1 MFCPNCGE
9 QLSDDAQFC
18 GACGAKIGENNE
30 SAENIAN
37 VGNTENV
44 AVNQEEPQNTADNGI
59 TAADIAN
66 KAKAVGE
73 EALNKANA
81 VADSATAAVKKV
93 VPGVNKTILLI
104 ACAAL
109 LVIIVVA
116 IIIIAN
122 LAANKP
128 SFSFDR
134 VPHSLYAAENDDG
147 ELVLFLDGKELKNSD
162 DVSYSSSS
170 VAFAYNCNAFVY
182 GGDLYK
188 IDGDK
193 FTLVK
198 EDVEDVVVSSNM
210 NALAYACDDEVFIY
224 KDGKETNVY
233 TVDGSVSSLVISPN
247 GNAVGINVREDGEYV
262 SYVSK
267 GSKANKFSDEL
278 EVGIISDDAS
288 IVYCGDDNELHVVKN
303 EKADDSVRI
312 EKTVGNIIAMSK
324 DNKKLIYTT
333 SGGTYYYA
341 PGLKDDE
348 PVRISKNGVTPIF
361 PVGTNGL
368 LDDFR
373 SFLGYEN
380 YSVKKYTLKGDEF
393 ESYTVAS
400 SVSSYRLSSDGNK
413 LLYAKSGSL
422 YVKDTRNENS
432 EATEVVEDLYGSSY
446 YYANADLSKI
456 YAFNDDDDLVFS
468 DGKSNKTTKIDTD
481 VDNIVVS
488 ADGVCCYV
496 KDDTLY
502 TTSGGSK
509 GSKVDKMNDVTS
521 IRLNNYSIFYVWNDD
536 TLYVSTN
543 GKNFT
548 KTSVAE

>member
-9 QLSDDAQFC
+9 QLSDDAKFC
-18 GACGAKIGENNE
+18 GACGAKLGD
-30 SAENIAN
+30 SAENVENAAN
-37 VGNTENV
+37 
-44 AVNQEEPQNTADNGI
+44 AVNQEETQNAADNGI

-109 LVIIVVA
+109 VVIIVVC
-116 IIIIAN
+116 IIIFAN
-122 LAANKP
+122 LVGNKA
-128 SFSFDR
+128 SFSYDR
-134 VPHSLYAAENDDG
+134 VPHSLYTAENDDG
-147 ELVLFLDGKELKNSD
+147 ELVLFLDGKELKNQEG
-162 DVSYSSSS
+162 VSYLSGSPS
-170 VAFAYNCNAFVY
+170 FAYNCNAFVY

-198 EDVEDVVVSSNM
+198 EDIDNVTVSSNK

-224 KDGKETNVY
+224 KDGKETNIY
-233 TVDGSVSSLVISPN
+233 TVDGSLMSIVISPN
-247 GNAVGINVREDGEYV
+247 GSAVAINVREDGEYV

-267 GSKANKFSDEL
+267 GSKASKFSDDFA
-278 EVGIISDDAS
+278 VGIISDDAS
-288 IVYCGDDNELHVVKN
+288 IMYCSSEAELRVVKN

-312 EKTVGNIIAMSK
+312 EKTIGNIVAMSK

-348 PVRISKNGVTPIF
+348 PVRISKYSVTPIF
-361 PVGTNGL
+361 PTGTDGL

-380 YSVKKYTLKGDEF
+380 SSIKKYTFKGDEF
-393 ESYTVAS
+393 ESYSIAS
-400 SVSSYRLSSDGNK
+400 GISSYRLSSDGNK
-413 LLYAKSGSL
+413 LLYSKSGSL
-422 YVKDTRNENS
+422 YVKDTRNENA

-468 DGKSNKTTKIDTD
+468 DGRSNKTSKIDSD
-481 VDNIVVS
+481 VDKVIVS
-488 ADGVCCYV
+488 SDGVCCYV

-521 IRLNNYSIFYVWNDD
+521 IRLSNYSIFYVWNDD

-543 GKNFT
+543 GKSFT
-548 KTSVAE
+548 KTSVVSE

>member
-18 GACGAKIGENNE
+18 GACGAKIGEN
-30 SAENIAN
+30 AENSENA
-37 VGNTENV
+37 ENV
-44 AVNQEEPQNTADNGI
+44 AVNQEGTQNEVENGI

-93 VPGVNKTILLI
+93 IPGVNKKILLI

-109 LVIIVVA
+109 VVVIVVL

-122 LAANKP
+122 IAGNKP

-134 VPHSLYAAENDDG
+134 VPHALYTAENDDG
-147 ELVLFLDGKELKNSD
+147 ELVIFLDGKELKNSD
-162 DVSYSSSS
+162 GVSYSSSS
-170 VAFAYNCNAFVY
+170 ASFAYNGNAFVY

-193 FTLVK
+193 FSLVK
-198 EDVEDVVVSSNM
+198 EDVKGTVISANK
-210 NALAYACDDEVFIY
+210 NALAYSCDDEIFIY
-224 KDGKETNVY
+224 KDGKETNIH
-233 TVDGSVSSLVISPN
+233 SVEGTLVRLAISPN
-247 GNAVGINVREDGEYV
+247 GNSVVINEREDGDYI
-262 SYVSK
+262 SYLSK
-267 GSKANKFSDEL
+267 GSKAKKFSDDT
-278 EVGIISDDAS
+278 VIRVISDDAS
-288 IVYCGDDNELHVVKN
+288 IAYSYDDALRVIKN
-303 EKADDSVRI
+303 EKADDS
-312 EKTVGNIIAMSK
+312 EKIDSNFGEIVAMSK
-324 DNKKLIYTT
+324 DNKKLIYMNYN
-333 SGGTYYYA
+333 GTYYYA

-348 PVRISKNGVTPIF
+348 PVRISRNSVALISPA
-361 PVGTNGL
+361 GTDGR
-368 LDDFR
+368 LDDFN
-373 SFLGYEN
+373 SFLGYEG
-380 YSVKKYTLKGDEF
+380 YSVKKYTFKGDEF

-400 SVSSYRLSSDGNK
+400 NISSYRLSSDANK
-413 LLYAKSGSL
+413 LLYSKGGSL
-422 YVKDTRNENS
+422 YVIDTRSENA
-432 EATEVVEDLYGSSY
+432 EPTEVVEDLYASGY
-446 YYANADLSKI
+446 YYANADLTKI
-456 YAFNDDDDLVFS
+456 YAFNDDRDLIFS
-468 DGKSNKTTKIDTD
+468 DGKSNKTSKIDSD
-481 VDNIVVS
+481 VENLVVS

-496 KDDTLY
+496 KNDTLY

-521 IRLNNYSIFYVWNDD
+521 LGLNNYSIFYVENDG

-548 KTSVAE
+548 KTSVVSE